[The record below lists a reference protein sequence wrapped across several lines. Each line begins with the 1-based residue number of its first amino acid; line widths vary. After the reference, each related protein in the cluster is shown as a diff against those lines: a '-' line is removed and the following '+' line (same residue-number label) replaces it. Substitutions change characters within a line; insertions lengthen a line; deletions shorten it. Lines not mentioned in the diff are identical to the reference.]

1 MVQIVQRSQLTIEA
15 SPDGWLEL
23 ALADGALM
31 LKNRIRE
38 LRKRQHMS
46 IETLAEKCGVTHP
59 TISRLEAGKIK
70 LTDVYLDSISK
81 ALGVE
86 PIELL
91 TDVPVPR
98 GERQQEL
105 VRLLIDLPDSATD
118 ALIASARAM
127 SRKDDT
133 AA

>member
-1 MVQIVQRSQLTIEA
+1 MVQVVQRSQLMIEA
-15 SPDGWLEL
+15 SQDGWLEL
-23 ALADGALM
+23 DLSDGALM
-31 LKNRIRE
+31 LRNRIRE
-38 LRKRQHMS
+38 LRKQRRMS
-46 IETLAEKCGVTHP
+46 IEALAERCGVTHP

-70 LTDVYLDSISK
+70 LTDVYLDCISK
-81 ALGVE
+81 ALSVE

-98 GERQQEL
+98 GRRQQEL

-118 ALIASARAM
+118 ALIAAARAM
-127 SRKDDT
+127 GKKDDD